1 MMERPPPR
9 RRERR
14 RIGPSAALSALLHF
28 GLLLAIVLLARR
40 RVEAPQWLPPP
51 SVQLVFQGGG
61 KGPTSVPNKAPRS
74 PLRRASPPP
83 VPAAPAAPAPPATA
97 PAPFAPPPS
106 PAPSARP
113 VAPLPPA
120 PTPAPTPVPI
130 GPPAQPQARVPPTP
144 SPPAPL
150 LPAPSPRAV
159 PAPTVPA
166 SRPAPAISLPL
177 PPARPAPPPPPTRPA
192 APTLRFPAPMPFSLG
207 AARPSVASA
216 NPARDR
222 PPSRGVDLSFAAHGA
237 GADRLS
243 INGLLDRDGV
253 GPDWSNAFRAWL
265 DRHTYYPHDAG
276 EFGEYGDVVVDF
288 VVSKDGRVSDLRLV
302 SSSGHPLLDTA
313 TLGMFRDATLPPL
326 PPQDGA
332 RQTVHFT
339 MRYIIIPP

>member
-1 MMERPPPR
+1 MMERPSPR

-51 SVQLVFQGGG
+51 SVQMVFQGGG
-61 KGPTSVPNKAPRS
+61 KGPTSVPNKAPRFAH
-74 PLRRASPPP
+74 RRASPPP

-150 LPAPSPRAV
+150 LSAPSLRAV

-177 PPARPAPPPPPTRPA
+177 PPARPVPPPPPTRPA

-207 AARPSVASA
+207 AARPSVTSA

-288 VVSKDGRVSDLRLV
+288 VVSKDGHVSDLRLV

-339 MRYIIIPP
+339 MRYVIIPP

>member
-1 MMERPPPR
+1 MERPPSR

-14 RIGPSAALSALLHF
+14 RIGPSAALSALLHL
-28 GLLLAIVLLARR
+28 GLLLAILLLARQR
-40 RVEAPQWLPPP
+40 AEAPHWLPPP

-74 PLRRASPPP
+74 PFRPASPPP
-83 VPAAPAAPAPPATA
+83 VPAAPAVPAPPAST

-106 PAPSARP
+106 PAPSARSP

-120 PTPAPTPVPI
+120 PAPAAPTPVPI

-144 SPPAPL
+144 SPPAPF

-177 PPARPAPPPPPTRPA
+177 PPARPAPPPVRGA
-192 APTLRFPAPMPFSLG
+192 APTLRFPSPMLFSLG

-216 NPARDR
+216 NLARDR
-222 PPSRGVDLSFAAHGA
+222 PPSRGIDLSFADQGA

-339 MRYIIIPP
+339 MRYVIIPP